1 MPQKVTQENIHL
13 FIPAKVGKIV
23 SRMERDMKIDLKEA
37 LLAFYRSP
45 VYRMLETENT
55 KLWYNSGEQIY
66 EEYQSNGLVGK
77 NLRSSPKHSMLEPY
91 AAKILA
97 WRHQGMAIRAIAM
110 KLALLG
116 CITTAQNIWFF
127 LKQHYGQNPC
137 KHNKRTVS

>member
-1 MPQKVTQENIHL
+1 
-13 FIPAKVGKIV
+13 
-23 SRMERDMKIDLKEA
+23 MKIDLKEA

-45 VYRMLETENT
+45 VYRMLETEST
-55 KLWYNSGEQIY
+55 KLWYDSGEQIY

-77 NLRSSPKHSMLEPY
+77 ILRSSPKHSMLEPY